1 MNMIRSVILLV
12 GGLLVSTGTVA
23 GERNCTDFLILG
35 VGPRANS
42 QGCRGGDVVKLP
54 YKRVP
59 ELCNF
64 DKSIACEPGER
75 GGLCYCVLK
84 SPARKK
90 R

>member
-1 MNMIRSVILLV
+1 MNLTGAVILLV
-12 GGLLVSTGTVA
+12 GGFLPCAGAVA

-35 VGPRANS
+35 VGPQANS
-42 QGCRGGDVVKLP
+42 QGCREGDVVKLP

-84 SPARKK
+84 SPAREK